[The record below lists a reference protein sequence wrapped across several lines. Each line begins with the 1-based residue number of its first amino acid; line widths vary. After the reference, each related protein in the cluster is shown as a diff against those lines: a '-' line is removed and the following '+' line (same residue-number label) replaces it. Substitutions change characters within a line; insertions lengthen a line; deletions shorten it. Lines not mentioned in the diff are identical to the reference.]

1 MKPAAAPPRMRSN
14 TVQTF
19 RQNVTKPIRTAKM
32 TAMAAIEMMSPMAIP
47 LSVSRGEGAT
57 DPH

>member
-1 MKPAAAPPRMRSN
+1 MKQAAAPPRTRSN

-19 RQNVTKPIRTAKM
+19 RQNVTKPISTAKI
-32 TAMAAIEMMSPMAIP
+32 TAMLIIEMMSPMAIP
-47 LSVSRGEGAT
+47 LSVSLAEGAT